1 MFSQGKY
8 KHRESQP
15 RPARRTRNVLRAAGL
30 AVLAT
35 MALAVLGAGTTAS
48 GEGQIVI
55 QGAETGSH
63 LHLTTDGSQ
72 ILVNGFMTRSQPTGC
87 RFTRPQA
94 QAVCPLGGVNSIV
107 IEMGPAGDKVEI
119 DDPMPVPVIAYLGNG
134 SDKFIGNA
142 EADTCYPQGARRNRC
157 YGGAGNDICITGP
170 RNSDCVGDG
179 GDDYAKFGTG
189 SDGCWG
195 DFAFGADA
203 PAKDDPMQGE
213 PGNDVCLMGPG
224 KDGAH
229 GGPGNDVLR
238 EGAGSGKLYG
248 QSGNDRLYG
257 GGGGDKLFGGRGSDR
272 LYGGAAPDKLY
283 GGGGR
288 DFCNGQGGRGKSMK
302 CETGP
307 GH

>member
-1 MFSQGKY
+1 VLSQGNGKDHW
-8 KHRESQP
+8 K
-15 RPARRTRNVLRAAGL
+15 ARTGIRAA
-30 AVLAT
+30 
-35 MALAVLGAGTTAS
+35 ALAFLSVVALALAGAGTTAS

-55 QGAETGSH
+55 TGAETGSH
-63 LHLTTDGSQ
+63 LLLTSNGSEIQ
-72 ILVNGFMTRSQPTGC
+72 VNGYMTSSAPTGC
-87 RFTRPQA
+87 RFTRA
-94 QAVCPLGGVNSIV
+94 RSEAVCPTGGVNSVV
-107 IEMGPAGDKVEI
+107 IEMGDSGDKVEVL
-119 DDPMPVPVIAYLGNG
+119 DPMPVPVTAYLGDG
-134 SDKFIGNA
+134 SDKFIGNS

-179 GDDYAKFGTG
+179 GDDYAKFETG

-195 DFAFGADA
+195 DYAFGADA
-203 PAKDDPMQGE
+203 PAKDDPMTGT

-229 GGPGNDVLR
+229 GGPGDDVLR

-248 QSGNDRLYG
+248 MQGDDSLYG
-257 GGGGDKLFGGRGSDR
+257 GGSGDKLFGDSGDDHI
-272 LYGGAAPDKLY
+272 YGGGAPDKLY

-288 DFCNGQGGRGKSMK
+288 DFCDGQGGRGKSMT